1 MHVCQHIAKPLVVC
15 CAFFRGVKINGMS
28 IITTSPFGELVKM
41 VGVGVAAEMKKDAK
55 DYLLMAKKECGGL
68 LLFVEIAAER
78 EIWKLSNAGD
88 LSEEDYILDQLS
100 FLSAALELDTGNE
113 FSELN

>member
-1 MHVCQHIAKPLVVC
+1 
-15 CAFFRGVKINGMS
+15 MS

-41 VGVGVAAEMKKDAK
+41 VGVGVAAAMKQDAR
-55 DYLLMAKKECGGL
+55 DYLLRAKKECGGT

-78 EIWKLSNAGD
+78 ELWKLNNAGD
-88 LSEEDYILDQLS
+88 LSEEDYVLDQLS
-100 FLSAALELDTGNE
+100 FLSAALDLDTGND